1 MAKPGGPIS
10 TRMGPLDAQ
19 CKLLQSILYLDFTN
33 IDISIAMST
42 LESTGKFFNPNLW
55 SC

>member
-42 LESTGKFFNPNLW
+42 LESTGKFFNPNLR